1 METVLK
7 FDRVIL
13 TKELNDTFKKV
24 GEIYEV
30 ANVLDEAFLLRDKKT
45 RVAIGVVSFEDF
57 YKHFVKEE
65 GFKGW
70 TQWCPLTGF
79 DGQTDAVYR
88 TNHKKVQVKFLTNKI
103 RSEASCNKKEDE
115 FNLFFGIQMAYLRAL
130 NKSLKKKMSGIGEKM
145 DALEKEW
152 YAINHDIA
160 ENNNIMERMIESLV

>member
-70 TQWCPLTGF
+70 TQWTAFVGF
-79 DGQTDAVYR
+79 DGQNDCFYR
-88 TNHKKVQVKFLTNKI
+88 TNGKKVQVKMLRSRV
-103 RSEASCNKKEDE
+103 RSEASCNKKEDD
-115 FNLFFGIQMAYLRAL
+115 FNLNFGLHIAYLRCM
-130 NKSLKKKMSGIGEKM
+130 NKVLEEKQTE
-145 DALEKEW
+145 LENKLWSVKNE
-152 YAINHDIA
+152 IA
-160 ENNNIMERMIESLV
+160 ENKNMIERMIGSLA